1 MTQTKSAT
9 ALRQADWVD
18 HYRDKHTAAERWAV
32 GYGQISHSTETQARV
47 FLLAEQITTGGSAS
61 DDGVGIGRD
70 DFFELLS
77 ALDRVAS
84 AGMWLVVNEVYAC
97 NVYLDGR
104 DLTPADFKEKPE
116 GHTGGSLN
124 MIPAYAGYMAAN
136 GIARRTRS
144 WIMGQGHCVSAID
157 SLNLLLGNLLP
168 YHSERYS
175 LTDEG
180 LSRYAQDFY
189 SYKLTDQGK
198 QDSPL
203 GSHVNPHTAGGMA
216 EGGYLGFVQLQYMHM
231 PLPGESL
238 VTFLSDGAF
247 EEQRGS
253 DWAPRWWRKKDCGDI
268 LPIMINNG
276 RRIDQRST
284 MAMKGGTDWL
294 ARHLEL
300 NSFDPIVIDGTD
312 PAAFVWLIFEMEQR
326 LQAAGTAVE
335 QGEDHYP
342 VAIPYGIAVA
352 QKGAGFVNAGT
363 NLAHD
368 LPLDVSPRKDV
379 EMVKLFNQ
387 WTRKLWVPPQEMREA
402 ISLLQTHE
410 ADGRPQEKDHPI
422 ANRRVDL
429 KEVAT
434 PDYQDIPENRADF
447 SNWTLLKPMAAVD
460 DMFVATVQAN
470 PHLRPRIG
478 NPDEM
483 KSNRLKKTLKH
494 LKFRVTD
501 PEDGVPEDVY
511 GEVITALNEEAVC
524 AAALA
529 NKGGINLVATYEAFG
544 AKMHGVMRQEII
556 FAKHQK
562 SLGQELHWLSI
573 PLFLTSHAW
582 ENGKNEQSHQDPV
595 MAEAMMAEAS
605 DISRV
610 LFPPDYNATALIM
623 QRLYQTHGQ
632 IWSVVVTKRD
642 KIPNLFTPEDA
653 EKLYEQ
659 GAMRLD
665 WAGHRMEEQQLVLTA
680 IGSYQLVEVLK
691 ASVRLSERDIPHS
704 VVYMMEPGRFRL
716 PRDAGEMEHAASGQ
730 LIEELYPKSVPA
742 RLFLTHTRPEPMMGT
757 LKPLL
762 PDCNRVAML
771 GFINQGGT
779 LDHEGLLYIN
789 RATWAHALLET
800 SRILG
805 ISRDTLLSSEEQE
818 ALAGQRNPQGVV
830 IGCP

>member
-18 HYRDKHTAAERWAV
+18 HYCEKHPAAERWAV
-32 GYGQISHSTETQARV
+32 GYEEISHNLETQARI
-47 FLLAEQITTGGSAS
+47 FLLAEQITSDGSAS
-61 DDGVGIGRD
+61 DDGVGISRD
-70 DFFELLS
+70 AFFDLLS

-84 AGMWLVVNEVYAC
+84 AAMWLVVHEVYAC
-97 NVYLDGR
+97 NVYMDGR
-104 DLTPADFKEKPE
+104 GLAPEDFKQKPE

-124 MIPAYAGYMAAN
+124 MVPAYAGYLAAN
-136 GIARRTRS
+136 AIARRTRS
-144 WIMGQGHCVSAID
+144 WIMGQGHCVAAID
-157 SLNLLLGNLLP
+157 SLNLLVDNMLP
-168 YHSERYS
+168 AHAERYS

-180 LSRYAQDFY
+180 LSRYVQDFY
-189 SYKLTDQGK
+189 SYKLTTQGQ

-253 DWAPRWWRKKDCGDI
+253 DWAPRWWRQKDCGDI

-284 MAMKGGTDWL
+284 MAQKGGTDWL
-294 ARHLEL
+294 VRHLEL

-335 QGEDHYP
+335 QGEDRYP

-368 LPLDVSPRKDV
+368 LPLDVSPREDM

-387 WTRKLWVPPQEMREA
+387 WARKLWVPPQEIREA
-402 ISLLQTHE
+402 ITRLQTHE
-410 ADGRPQEKDHPI
+410 KDGRPKERDHAI
-422 ANRRVDL
+422 TDRHVDI

-434 PDYQDIPENRADF
+434 PDYQAIPDDRTQQD
-447 SNWTLLKPMAAVD
+447 SWSYLKPMAAVD
-460 DMFVATVQAN
+460 DMFTATVQAN
-470 PHLRPRIG
+470 PHLRPRVG

-483 KSNRLKKTLKH
+483 RSNRLKKTLQH

-501 PEDGVPEDVY
+501 PEDDLPEDVY
-511 GEVITALNEEAVC
+511 GAVITALNEEAVC
-524 AAALA
+524 SAALG
-529 NKGGINLVATYEAFG
+529 NKGGINLVDTYEAFG

-562 SLGQELHWLSI
+562 SLGQSLHWLSI
-573 PLFLTSHAW
+573 PLILTSHTW
-582 ENGKNEQSHQDPV
+582 ENGKNEQSHQDPM
-595 MAEAMMAEAS
+595 MAEAMLNEPS

-610 LFPPDYNATALIM
+610 LFPPDYNATAFAM
-623 QRLYQTHGQ
+623 QQVYQTHGQ
-632 IWSVVVTKRD
+632 FWSMVVAKRD
-642 KIPNLFTPEDA
+642 KIPNLFTPA
-653 EKLYEQ
+653 EAERLYKQ
-659 GAMRLD
+659 GAMRLE
-665 WAGHRMEEQQLVLTA
+665 WAGHRVEEQQLVLTA
-680 IGSYQLVEVLK
+680 IGSYQLLEILK
-691 ASVRLSERDIPHS
+691 ASARLTERDIPHS
-704 VVYMMEPGRFRL
+704 VVYILEPGRFRM
-716 PRDAGEMEHAASGQ
+716 PRDAGEMEHIASGQ
-730 LIEELYPKSVPA
+730 LVEELYPPSVPA
-742 RLFLTHTRPEPMMGT
+742 RVFITHTRPEPMFGT
-757 LKPLL
+757 LFPLL
-762 PDCNRVAML
+762 NNCNHAAIL

-779 LDHEGLLYIN
+779 LEHKGMLFIN
-789 RATWAHALLET
+789 RSTWGHALLEAA
-800 SRILG
+800 RVMDIP
-805 ISRDTLLSSEEQE
+805 RDQVLTQAEQA
-818 ALAGQRNPQGVV
+818 ALMGQRNPQGVIV
-830 IGCP
+830 